1 MSTDSART
9 PGAVQTTI
17 HRTAETIHQ
26 NHEQGEVHQRMHATG
41 NMTRS
46 RKKAIRTRKEVKKIS
61 LSLARGFNKELRAI
75 VPTSMAR
82 EFLLCASSAQST
94 RRATVRILLR
104 DGEISASLASTM
116 MGHAGIDVHILPG
129 GDHPVIVA
137 ADHRVALA
145 GALVD
150 GDFMEP
156 RILNEKG
163 MVRMIT
169 TIFDDLWDNSECP
182 SRFAPRLP
190 RRRSEIVSCLAAGMT
205 DAAIASRLQVGERTI
220 RREVNSLMHATGAET
235 RFQLGVSVQRRGW
248 LTGRESMSVAGRPE
262 WT

>member
-1 MSTDSART
+1 MNAAESMASSRM
-9 PGAVQTTI
+9 QSI
-17 HRTAETIHQ
+17 HTL
-26 NHEQGEVHQRMHATG
+26 
-41 NMTRS
+41 
-46 RKKAIRTRKEVKKIS
+46 KELKKIS
-61 LSLARGFNKELRAI
+61 LSLARGFHKELRAI
-75 VPTSMAR
+75 VPASIAR

-94 RRATVRILLR
+94 RRASVRILLR
-104 DGEISASLASTM
+104 DREISAALASTVR
-116 MGHAGIDVHILPG
+116 GNAGIDVHVLPG
-129 GDHPVIVA
+129 GNYPVIVA

-156 RILNEKG
+156 RVLREKG
-163 MVRMIT
+163 VVRMVT
-169 TIFDDLWDNSECP
+169 TIFDDLWDNSDSP
-182 SRFAPRLP
+182 PQFVPRLP
-190 RRRSEIVSCLAAGMT
+190 KRRSEIVSCLAAGMT

-248 LTGRESMSVAGRPE
+248 LTNRESAGVVRRPE